1 VCPGQGLPGLGQ
13 SLWPVPRPRQ
23 QPGLPPRHSDLLPAP
38 ARPRLSRLW
47 RRQVRPPQRPHQ
59 ARLLREWGFTEG
71 IDNEGKL
78 DGSNSYLS
86 AGRKPRGPYLDFL
99 AQRGLADLYV
109 DEHLRRK
116 NLGNAYVT
124 ALPDDAYCDNWLS
137 ENGLRF
143 LRQFPEDQPWHLVVN
158 FTGPHAPMDVT
169 ASMAE
174 RWRDA
179 LVPPPH
185 DNPRDDPEVALRRR
199 RYYAAMIENIDRQI
213 GRFTAL
219 VEERGELDNT
229 IVVFASDHGEM
240 LGDHAR
246 WGKGTWHE
254 PSSRIP
260 LVVAGPGVRRGA
272 TAHALAALH
281 DLAATFL
288 DYAGAEPLPQADA
301 RSLRPLLEGN
311 TEQHR
316 QFIYS
321 GLYNPDL
328 RGWDMVVEGRW
339 KLIRTDDAF
348 ILYDLESDPQ
358 EDRDL
363 APEHPD
369 VVERLSR
376 RFPPQMN
383 TDEHRQ
389 TPLPTPFA
397 PFVTLRGSN
406 HVATATPEE
415 PSRTLVGWAS
425 APPALGA
432 VSAARDG
439 RLIHSP
445 GLDLRVGPCVSVS
458 VRARSE
464 NGQMAHLRGLTDR
477 GFAI

>member
-1 VCPGQGLPGLGQ
+1 MSRPPNFLFFLPDQHRHDWLGIN
-13 SLWPVPRPRQ
+13 RR
-23 QPGLPPRHSDLLPAP
+23 LPLRTPNLDALAARGTVFTRAYTPSPLCAP
-38 ARPRLSRLW
+38 ARACLASGRAYGQCRVFNNNQDYPLDIPTYYQRLRDRGYRVCGVGKFDLHKDLTKPLFWELDGS
-47 RRQVRPPQRPHQ
+47 
-59 ARLLREWGFTEG
+59 RLLREWGFTEG

-86 AGRKPRGPYLDFL
+86 AGRKPRGPYLNFL

-116 NLGNAYVT
+116 DLGNAYVT

-143 LRQFPEDQPWHLVVN
+143 LRQFPKDQPWHLVVN

-179 LVPPPH
+179 TVPPPH
-185 DNPRDDPEVALRRR
+185 DNHRDDPEVALRRR

-213 GRFTAL
+213 GRFMAL

-229 IVVFASDHGEM
+229 VVVFASDHGEM
-240 LGDHAR
+240 LGDHGR

-260 LVVAGPGVRRGA
+260 LIVAGPGARRGA
-272 TAHALAALH
+272 TAHTFVALH

-288 DYAGAEPLPQADA
+288 DYAGADPLPQADA
-301 RSLRPLLEGN
+301 RSLRPLLEGR
-311 TEQHR
+311 TERHR

-339 KLIRTDDAF
+339 KLVRTDDAF

-369 VVERLSR
+369 VVERMSR
-376 RFPPQMN
+376 RFPIPRGPDAGPG
-383 TDEHRQ
+383 TADER
-389 TPLPTPFA
+389 
-397 PFVTLRGSN
+397 R
-406 HVATATPEE
+406 
-415 PSRTLVGWAS
+415 
-425 APPALGA
+425 
-432 VSAARDG
+432 
-439 RLIHSP
+439 
-445 GLDLRVGPCVSVS
+445 
-458 VRARSE
+458 
-464 NGQMAHLRGLTDR
+464 
-477 GFAI
+477 